1 MNRLTTWLRG
11 IAPNI
16 GWTLFGAIAGV
27 VLFFPGQYIYNKAK
41 SKVPRPYV
49 AIVVETESV
58 DFPIPAEFFNGFQSM
73 YVGGATYF
81 ETHDG
86 ERVDIRLVE
95 DLEAPE
101 EASRIAT
108 DLASDKNCIMVIG
121 NSNSTLTDK
130 SLDIFLR
137 SGDPPTYIWPIAT
150 ANELITKAHTAG
162 DGAVLRMVPSN
173 EAQAAMIQRLT
184 KHLAPRGR
192 VAIFLDDE
200 NPFYSTNLSRD
211 IASKIRKEGGQIV
224 IEEVLGQGNS
234 IYPAV
239 QAWNSAK
246 SRPDVIVWVGVA
258 HHGLLLIDQLAA
270 LGIKT
275 PIIFTDGA
283 LVSELMDNITRIQ
296 NRAFVLSPVGLLQE
310 TASQM
315 PTYKGI
321 GKDAYQLAQLIIRN
335 SDDLSRSGLR
345 KNVSSH
351 KEDIH
356 LPNAEA
362 GSYRFDVDGN
372 NQDAT
377 WKVFE
382 ITKGNFKQYHE

>member
-1 MNRLTTWLRG
+1 MNRVTTWFKANASAVALSLSS
-11 IAPNI
+11 AVI
-16 GWTLFGAIAGV
+16 G
-27 VLFFPGQYIYNKAK
+27 VLLTFPAVHLYNKAM
-41 SKVPRPYV
+41 SKVPRPYIAV
-49 AIVVETESV
+49 VVETESV
-58 DFPIPAEFFNGFQSM
+58 DFPIPAEFFSGFQSM
-73 YVGGATYF
+73 YAGGAAYF

-86 ERVDIRLVE
+86 TRVDIRLVE

-108 DLASDKNCIMVIG
+108 ELAGDKNCIMVIG

-130 SLDIFLR
+130 SLDVFLR
-137 SGDPPTYIWPIAT
+137 SGDPPAYIWPIAT

-162 DGAVLRMVPSN
+162 DAAVLRMVPSN
-173 EAQAAMIQRLT
+173 QAQAAIIQRLT

-211 IASKIRKEGGQIV
+211 IASKIRKEGGKIV

-234 IYPAV
+234 IYPSI

-275 PIIFTDGA
+275 PVIFTDGA

-296 NRAFVLSPVGLLQE
+296 NRAFVLSPVGPLQE

-321 GKDAYQLAQLIIRN
+321 GKDAFQLAQLIIRN
-335 SDDLSRSGLR
+335 SDDISRSGVR
-345 KNVSSH
+345 QYVSSH
-351 KEDIH
+351 KDDIH
-356 LPNAEA
+356 LPNSQA
-362 GSYRFDVDGN
+362 GSYSFDVDGN
-372 NQDAT
+372 NKDAE

-382 ITKGNFKQYHE
+382 ITKGTFKQYHE